1 MHSRHDLVWLDADG
15 WAAVG
20 ARWGEYDW
28 PLIVRRRDVDLAE
41 DCISVGLALPPDA
54 DGVKQRVALQVKR
67 AHVKQ
72 HRRPLPLSEA
82 LHAAPERWRG
92 ELAALAAQVPALAF
106 GSLAMQAFTG
116 LPYLREASDI
126 DLLIAP
132 RTRDELTSGLAAL
145 SAYHDRLPLDGEIVF
160 PNGDAVAWKEWL
172 QAGGARVLVKSLSG
186 VHLERPDTLLATLE
200 QP

>member
-15 WAAVG
+15 WAAIG

-28 PLIVRRRDVDLAE
+28 PLIVRRRDIDLGK

-54 DGVKQRVALQVKR
+54 DGVKQRVALQVKC
-67 AHVKQ
+67 AHIKH
-72 HRRPLPLSEA
+72 HRRPLPLAEA
-82 LHAAPERWRG
+82 LHAAPERWRS

-106 GSLAMQAFTG
+106 GSLAMQALTG
-116 LPYLREASDI
+116 LPYLRESSDI

-132 RTRDELTSGLAAL
+132 RTSDDLTKSLAAL
-145 SAYHDRLPLDGEIVF
+145 SECHERLPLDGEIVF

-186 VHLERPDTLLATLE
+186 VRLERPDSLLATLE